1 MDNRTYMS
9 NIGQPKGI
17 PEEYKAMNEVTA
29 GLQSIFLWVTIN
41 KNVEWINYIYFN
53 QQRFINHTDDA
64 LAELGEQLDATTRT
78 ARENRIILDW
88 MLAKE
93 GGVCAIIGDTC
104 CTYIPHNTAPEGSF
118 TLAIRKL
125 RGLRLELKN
134 HSGQNPPPKLPGL
147 SIFGDISQW
156 LRSKLGSIGA
166 ALVTTIVSVIMGLFV
181 VALIVCC
188 AVPCLG
194 QACSK
199 MIARQLIL
207 TAKEPD
213 ITELIDD
220 EGEWPHHELY
230 DYLA

>member
-64 LAELGEQLDATTRT
+64 LAELGEQLDATSRT
-78 ARENRIILDW
+78 ARENQIILDW
-88 MLAKE
+88 MLTKE

-118 TLAIRKL
+118 TLAMRKL

-134 HSGQNPPPKLPGL
+134 HSA
-147 SIFGDISQW
+147 SS
-156 LRSKLGSIGA
+156 
-166 ALVTTIVSVIMGLFV
+166 GLFV